1 MHNFDYI
8 KRLEQKY
15 LLSGP
20 APLGRIL
27 NYIKR
32 IKLNQYK
39 SSIRGPRLKDAKNL
53 DDWTV
58 CFMVGLGLIEKPK
71 RTPKLKIQLTD
82 NGEKIYSLIKNLP
95 DFIDSKSKSDM
106 LIIKQQV
113 RNSYLQLYQ
122 FLKEVFLSSDALRNL
137 AIFFKNKNV
146 RYIDRQQFYKEY
158 GRIFNIYEAGF
169 NRLPSIIQIAE
180 FCDILIE
187 NGTKIRVYDWDYINE
202 FSMLKSDE
210 ALRNIIEQDL
220 KTEKPKKQKLYI
232 DEQNFLLDLS
242 DKILPEKRR
251 VIVTLIKRNTR
262 IARKLKI
269 LYQGKCQICN
279 FTFEKANNEN
289 YSETHH
295 IVPLGEQ
302 GSHEIKN
309 IIILCANC
317 HRQIHYDKAI
327 WKGFGRNIKYVEING
342 ELKEVKYKPVHFKA
356 VKESDIDTIQMR
368 I

>member
-1 MHNFDYI
+1 MSNYDYLE
-8 KRLEQKY
+8 RLEGKY
-15 LLSGP
+15 LVSGP

-82 NGEKIYSLIKNLP
+82 SGEKIYGLIKNLP
-95 DFIDSKSKSDM
+95 DFIDRLTKSKSDM

-113 RNSYLQLYQ
+113 RNSYPQLYQ
-122 FLKEVFLSSDALRNL
+122 FLKEVFLTSDPLRNL

-158 GRIFNIYEAGF
+158 GRIFNIHEAGF

-187 NGTKIRVYDWDYINE
+187 NGTKIRIYDLDYINE
-202 FSMLKSDE
+202 FTIVKTDE

-220 KTEKPKKQKLYI
+220 KTGKPKKRKLDI

-242 DKILPEKRR
+242 DKILPEKKRT
-251 VIVTLIKRNTR
+251 IVTLFKRNAK

-279 FTFEKANNEN
+279 FTFEKENGEN

-295 IVPLGEQ
+295 IVSLGEQ
-302 GSHEIKN
+302 GSEEIKN

-327 WKGFGRNIKYVEING
+327 WKDFGKNIRYVEINSQ
-342 ELKEVKYKPVHFKA
+342 LKEVKYKPVHFKA
-356 VKESDIDTIQMR
+356 IKEFDLS
-368 I
+368 